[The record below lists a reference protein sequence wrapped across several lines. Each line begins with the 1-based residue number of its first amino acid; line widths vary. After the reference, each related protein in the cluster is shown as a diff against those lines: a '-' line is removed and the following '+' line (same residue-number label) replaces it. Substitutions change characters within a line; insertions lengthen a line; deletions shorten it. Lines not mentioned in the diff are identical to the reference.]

1 MAAPGEWRPT
11 LAANRDLVL
20 GNARLAGEVAA
31 AHADGRMNGVSIRL
45 ATAADAPALL
55 ELWPAAGSSAS
66 NTDVVDYVAAA
77 IEWPGSSVLLAEVDG
92 RIVGSLMATLDG
104 WRGNMYRL
112 AVLPEH
118 RRAGI
123 ASALVREGERRL
135 AELGA
140 RRFSAIVLLDE
151 PGAAAFWEQAGYVF
165 QAEAGRFTKV
175 P

>member
-1 MAAPGEWRPT
+1 VDAA
-11 LAANRDLVL
+11 V
-20 GNARLAGEVAA
+20 
-31 AHADGRMNGVSIRL
+31 
-45 ATAADAPALL
+45 LL

-66 NTDVVDYVAAA
+66 NTDALDYLTAT
-77 IEWPGSSVLLAEVDG
+77 IDWPGSSVLVAEVDG
-92 RIVGSLMATLDG
+92 RIVGSLMANWDG

-140 RRFSAIVLLDE
+140 RRYSAIVLVEE
-151 PGAAAFWEQAGYVF
+151 PGAAAFWEQAGYVL